1 MDRFG
6 RRKTLIFTE
15 IPLIIGWILIA
26 CATNVEMIYAGR
38 VLCGLGSGMVGAPA
52 RVYTSECTQPHL
64 RGMLTALA
72 SIGISLGVLMQ
83 YTIGAYASWN
93 ILAGISAL
101 VPVLAFGLMM
111 PMPETPNF
119 LVSHSKPDKARMSL
133 AKLRGSGYNLQKEVD
148 QLQQFADKTNCA
160 K

>member
-6 RRKTLIFTE
+6 RKKTLIFTE
-15 IPLIIGWILIA
+15 IPLILGWLLIT

-38 VLCGLGSGMVGAPA
+38 ILCGLGSGMVGAPA

-72 SIGISLGVLMQ
+72 SIGISVGVLMQ
-83 YTIGAYASWN
+83 YTIGAFTSWQ
-93 ILAGISAL
+93 ILSGISAL
-101 VPVLAFGLMM
+101 VPILALVLML

-119 LVSHSKPDKARMSL
+119 LVTRSKPDQAKMSL
-133 AKLRGSGYNLQKEVD
+133 ARLRGSGYNLQREVD
-148 QLQQFADKTNCA
+148 QLEQFAKKNNCA
-160 K
+160 Q

>member
-6 RRKTLIFTE
+6 RKRTLIFTE
-15 IPLIIGWILIA
+15 FPLIIGWLLIA

-38 VLCGLGSGMVGAPA
+38 ILCGLGSGMVGAPA

-72 SIGISLGVLMQ
+72 SIGISIGVLMQ
-83 YTIGAYASWN
+83 YTIGAFASWN

-101 VPVLAFGLMM
+101 IPILALVMM
-111 PMPETPNF
+111 LPMPETPNY
-119 LVSHSKPDKARMSL
+119 LVSRAKAEKARMSL
-133 AKLRGSGYNLQKEVD
+133 ARLRGSGYNLQKEVD
-148 QLQQFADKTNCA
+148 QLEQFAKKNNCQQ
-160 K
+160 